1 MDIFPWIWKKNEDLL
16 FFNCIAIK
24 PELFDFML
32 VFDITIN
39 SPFIDDFL
47 HAIQTVQKIFIT
59 VFTGK

>member
-1 MDIFPWIWKKNEDLL
+1 LKKNEDLL